1 MNDRD
6 QEYFSERQSHR
17 LRTIDISGAEKNQV
31 RGKCPGVMM
40 DGLKTWRPGVPHEG
54 LAVGSIHMSSVIT
67 ES

>member
-17 LRTIDISGAEKNQV
+17 LRTIDITGAEKNLV
-31 RGKCPGVMM
+31 RGKCPGVIM
-40 DGLKTWRPGVPHEG
+40 DGLKTWRRGVPHKG
-54 LAVGSIHMSSVIT
+54 LAVGSIHMSCVIT